1 MNIVERTFRLDAPEG
16 LGGKPRPE
24 LIGPVLTHL
33 HGTLQDSVRMGFL
46 HASRARGR
54 IPSSLKAA
62 SEVRYVGHSAEANDD
77 ATLLRFEVP
86 TFVSAAPELFAQQ
99 TLWADGPKP
108 EDTAFELLSGW
119 LHDIGRKHGD
129 SSRFDP
135 GLLLRVRQYGRLIG
149 RKQGLS
155 RISLPDSATPE
166 RGQIDSTVLL
176 AAQELSAVTPEARR
190 TRITGV
196 LDVLGVSD
204 RVLKLQVGDAVVT
217 AVWQRDQ
224 PVVALATLLGREVV
238 LEGDAVFRPSG
249 KLLRVDADAIEAAGA
264 SDAFFRK
271 LPTPVARK
279 ELVKA
284 ARATFSEASSYSAI
298 RGAIEAEESEEDF
311 AAAVEALS

>member
-1 MNIVERTFRLDAPEG
+1 MNMVERSFRLDAPEG

-54 IPSSLKAA
+54 IPSTLKAA
-62 SEVRYVGHSAEANDD
+62 SEVRYVGHSAAASDD

-86 TFVSAAPELFAQQ
+86 TFGSAAPELFAQQ
-99 TLWADGPKP
+99 TLWADGPNP

-119 LHDIGRKHGD
+119 LHDIGQKRDD

-135 GLLLRVRQYGRLIG
+135 GLLQRVRSYGRLIG

-155 RISLPDSATPE
+155 CISLPDSATAE
-166 RGQIDSTVLL
+166 RGQIDSSVLV
-176 AAQELSAVTPEARR
+176 AARELSAVTPEARR
-190 TRITGV
+190 TRIAGV
-196 LDVLGVSD
+196 LDVLGVSG
-204 RVLKLQVGDAVVT
+204 RVLKLQVGDATVT
-217 AVWQRDQ
+217 AVWLHER
-224 PVVALATLLGREVV
+224 PMVTLATLLGRDVV

-249 KLLRVDADAIEAAGA
+249 RLLRIDADAITAARA
-264 SDAFFRK
+264 SDSFFRK
-271 LPTPVARK
+271 LPLPVASK
-279 ELVKA
+279 EHVKA
-284 ARATFSEASSYSAI
+284 ARAKSFAASAYAAI
-298 RGAIEAEESEEDF
+298 RGVIEAEESDKDF